1 MPSDRTHD
9 ETFEDGL
16 RVRREVLGNGHVDAS
31 LAKVTEF
38 SRPIQEL
45 VTEYCWG
52 VVWSRDGLPRK
63 TRSFINLAMLT
74 ALNRSHELGVHVRGA
89 INNGATQEEIQ
100 EVLMQVAIYAGVP
113 AALESFRVAEAV
125 LTELAGSTVGEGGRG
140 DG

>member
-45 VTEYCWG
+45 VTEY
-52 VVWSRDGLPRK
+52 
-63 TRSFINLAMLT
+63 
-74 ALNRSHELGVHVRGA
+74 
-89 INNGATQEEIQ
+89 
-100 EVLMQVAIYAGVP
+100 
-113 AALESFRVAEAV
+113 
-125 LTELAGSTVGEGGRG
+125 
-140 DG
+140 